1 MSKTFK
7 IYAVIFIIILIVMGM
22 FEMNKKPVLDWR
34 KNYNVEKKTPFG
46 LYVFDQESTALFK
59 GKLEK
64 VRVSPYTYYQKNQYK
79 KPHNILIIQKKLDDV
94 SWEYIMNEVANGSD
108 VMWFTNDT
116 TAKLRDT
123 LGFRFKTVSFED
135 NYYLQL
141 TDKKLTDSRLLI
153 DKLPDNQGFSYIR
166 SDIEILGKT
175 LHKKSNNESSISADF
190 VKINFGKGHFY
201 VHSEPLILTN
211 YYFLKS
217 RNKYLE
223 NVLSYLPDRQTVWF
237 VETDTPLSMS
247 PMRFIL
253 NNPPLRYAW
262 YLLLLGLLIFVLFN
276 AKRKQRIVPVIEPLK
291 NTSLDFIRS
300 IGNLYLQEGDFHE
313 MMAKKAQYFLNRIRM
328 DLLIDTQ
335 HLDEQFINKL
345 HLKTGKNIEL
355 IKEAVA
361 LVKKGQDPYAS
372 VMKED
377 LIKMNQLLDQILK

>member
-46 LYVFDQESTALFK
+46 LYIFDQESTALFK

-64 VRVSPYTYYQKNQYK
+64 ARISPYAYYQKKQYK

-108 VMWFTNDT
+108 VMWFTNNT

-141 TDKKLTDSRLLI
+141 TDKKLTDSWLLI

-175 LHKKSNNESSISADF
+175 LHKKNNNESSISADF

-211 YYFLKS
+211 YYLLKS
-217 RNKYLE
+217 KNKYLE
-223 NVLSYLPDRQTVWF
+223 SILSYLPDRQTVWF

-335 HLDEQFINKL
+335 HLDEQFIIKL

>member
-1 MSKTFK
+1 
-7 IYAVIFIIILIVMGM
+7 
-22 FEMNKKPVLDWR
+22 
-34 KNYNVEKKTPFG
+34 
-46 LYVFDQESTALFK
+46 
-59 GKLEK
+59 
-64 VRVSPYTYYQKNQYK
+64 
-79 KPHNILIIQKKLDDV
+79 
-94 SWEYIMNEVANGSD
+94 
-108 VMWFTNDT
+108 
-116 TAKLRDT
+116 
-123 LGFRFKTVSFED
+123 
-135 NYYLQL
+135 
-141 TDKKLTDSRLLI
+141 
-153 DKLPDNQGFSYIR
+153 
-166 SDIEILGKT
+166 
-175 LHKKSNNESSISADF
+175 
-190 VKINFGKGHFY
+190 
-201 VHSEPLILTN
+201 
-211 YYFLKS
+211 
-217 RNKYLE
+217 
-223 NVLSYLPDRQTVWF
+223 

>member
-1 MSKTFK
+1 M
-7 IYAVIFIIILIVMGM
+7 
-22 FEMNKKPVLDWR
+22 D
-34 KNYNVEKKTPFG
+34 
-46 LYVFDQESTALFK
+46 
-59 GKLEK
+59 
-64 VRVSPYTYYQKNQYK
+64 
-79 KPHNILIIQKKLDDV
+79 
-94 SWEYIMNEVANGSD
+94 NGSD

-141 TDKKLTDSRLLI
+141 TDKKLTGSRLLI

-175 LHKKSNNESSISADF
+175 LHKKSDNESSISADF

-217 RNKYLE
+217 KNKYLE

-237 VETDTPLSMS
+237 VETDMPLSMS

-335 HLDEQFINKL
+335 HLDEQFIIKL

-377 LIKMNQLLDQILK
+377 LIKMNQLLYQILK

>member
-46 LYVFDQESTALFK
+46 LYVFDQESTSLFK

-64 VRVSPYTYYQKNQYK
+64 ARISPYAYYQKNQYK

-141 TDKKLTDSRLLI
+141 TDKKLTDSWLLI

-217 RNKYLE
+217 KNKYLE

>member
-46 LYVFDQESTALFK
+46 LYVFDQESTSLFK

-64 VRVSPYTYYQKNQYK
+64 ARISPYAYYQKNQYK

-141 TDKKLTDSRLLI
+141 TDKKLTGSRLLI

-217 RNKYLE
+217 KNKYLE

>member
-46 LYVFDQESTALFK
+46 LYIFDQESTALFK

-94 SWEYIMNEVANGSD
+94 SWEYIINEVDNGSD

-141 TDKKLTDSRLLI
+141 TDKKLTGSRLLI

-217 RNKYLE
+217 KNKYLE

-237 VETDTPLSMS
+237 VETDMPLSMS

-335 HLDEQFINKL
+335 HLDEQFIIKL

>member
-123 LGFRFKTVSFED
+123 LGFRFKTVSFEN

-211 YYFLKS
+211 YYLLKS
-217 RNKYLE
+217 KNKYLE

-237 VETDTPLSMS
+237 VEADTPLSMS

>member
-1 MSKTFK
+1 M
-7 IYAVIFIIILIVMGM
+7 
-22 FEMNKKPVLDWR
+22 
-34 KNYNVEKKTPFG
+34 
-46 LYVFDQESTALFK
+46 
-59 GKLEK
+59 
-64 VRVSPYTYYQKNQYK
+64 
-79 KPHNILIIQKKLDDV
+79 
-94 SWEYIMNEVANGSD
+94 
-108 VMWFTNDT
+108 
-116 TAKLRDT
+116 
-123 LGFRFKTVSFED
+123 
-135 NYYLQL
+135 
-141 TDKKLTDSRLLI
+141 
-153 DKLPDNQGFSYIR
+153 
-166 SDIEILGKT
+166 
-175 LHKKSNNESSISADF
+175 
-190 VKINFGKGHFY
+190 
-201 VHSEPLILTN
+201 TN

-217 RNKYLE
+217 KNKYLE

-237 VETDTPLSMS
+237 VETDMPLSMS

-300 IGNLYLQEGDFHE
+300 IGNLYLLEGDFHE

-335 HLDEQFINKL
+335 HLDEQFIIKL

>member
-64 VRVSPYTYYQKNQYK
+64 ARISPYAYYQKKQYK

-108 VMWFTNDT
+108 VMWFTNNT

-211 YYFLKS
+211 YYLLKS
-217 RNKYLE
+217 KNKYLE

-247 PMRFIL
+247 PLRFIL
-253 NNPPLRYAW
+253 GNPPLRYAW
-262 YLLLLGLLIFVLFN
+262 YLLLLGLVIFVFFN

-335 HLDEQFINKL
+335 HLDEQFIIKL